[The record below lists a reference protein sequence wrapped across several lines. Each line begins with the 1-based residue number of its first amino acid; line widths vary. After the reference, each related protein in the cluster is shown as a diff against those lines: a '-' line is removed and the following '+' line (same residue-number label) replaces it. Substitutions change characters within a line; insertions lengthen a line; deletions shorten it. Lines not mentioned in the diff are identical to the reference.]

1 MSARIFEPIAQRIL
15 HQTAE
20 WAGVASTLVTWVTPL
35 VLLGLTIS
43 IMWHGMNVMR
53 GAGGNMHLVDV
64 FVKSLRAFFV
74 MSLALAGGAYST
86 NVIGFFTELRTGLA
100 NLFSSAPAGM
110 SSYAVLDES
119 VGKATEAMRSM
130 MPWVADNTNILVGNF
145 TGLIG
150 LASMGFMV
158 GCIVVYAMVSVV
170 NLLVI
175 DFALAIVWA
184 IGPLFV
190 ACLAFE
196 AFAKFFDGWLG
207 AVMKYT
213 FTGVVVTAVLGIGN
227 GIFGEY
233 CENIAN
239 NIDTLDFIV
248 SGFSALGGTGVL
260 VLIAFR
266 VPEIAGNIVGGI
278 GLSVLGP
285 AAASAPLAAIST
297 AMKAGGRAGANATSY
312 GAGAAAASAPGQ
324 RVIQAASAMAS
335 AVKNTSLGQRAVAA
349 SQAAARFGKA
359 TANMQSGS
367 IEAAYRTGRGGDGG
381 TGIVTGASSPRDPSG
396 RPLGRPNF

>member
-1 MSARIFEPIAQRIL
+1 MSAAIFEPIAKRIL
-15 HQTAE
+15 NQTIE
-20 WAGVASTLVTWVTPL
+20 WAGVASTLVTWVAPA

-64 FVKSLRAFFV
+64 FIRSLRAFLV
-74 MSLALAGGAYST
+74 TSLALAGGAYST
-86 NVIGFFTELRTGLA
+86 NVIGFFTELRTDLA

-119 VGKATEAMRSM
+119 VGKATEAMHAM
-130 MPWVADNTNILVGNF
+130 MPWVADNTNIIIGNF

-150 LASMGFMV
+150 LASMGLMV
-158 GCIVVYAMVSVV
+158 GCIVIYAMISVV

-175 DFALAIVWA
+175 DFALAIIWA

-190 ACLAFE
+190 ACFAFGP
-196 AFAKFFDGWLG
+196 FAKFFDGWLA

-213 FTGVVVTAVLGIGN
+213 FTGVVITAVLGIGN
-227 GIFGEY
+227 GILGEY
-233 CENIAN
+233 CATIAD
-239 NIDTLDFIV
+239 NIDSIDFIAA
-248 SGFSALGGTGVL
+248 GFSALGATGVL

-278 GLSVLGP
+278 GLAVLGP
-285 AAASAPLAAIST
+285 AAASAPLATAST
-297 AMKAGGRAGANATSY
+297 AMKAGARAGANAASY

-324 RVIQAASAMAS
+324 RVIQVASTMAS

-359 TANMQSGS
+359 TTNMQSGS
-367 IEAAYRTGRGGDGG
+367 VAAAFHSGAGRDGG
-381 TGIVTGASSPRDPSG
+381 TGVVTGNS
-396 RPLGRPNF
+396 RPLTPPTR